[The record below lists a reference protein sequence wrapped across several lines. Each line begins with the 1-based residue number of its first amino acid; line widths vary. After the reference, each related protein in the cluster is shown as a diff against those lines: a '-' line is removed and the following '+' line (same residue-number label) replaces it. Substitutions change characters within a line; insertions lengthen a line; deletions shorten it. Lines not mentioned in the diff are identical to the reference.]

1 MQVASPKGAAALAGA
16 HWQLLPQP
24 ALLAGAGKGARGGRV
39 NSTTHPKSKLPMG
52 LLLYFR
58 EASANSHYFQILS
71 NE

>member
-52 LLLYFR
+52 MFL
-58 EASANSHYFQILS
+58 
-71 NE
+71 